1 MGVGAGL
8 YMCDVVVK
16 SSRSLSH
23 LLMSSC
29 LLVLLAVLL
38 MHWSQKPVMLFHFDP
53 CKLPAAGR
61 LDITLFI
68 NKVAGQRSQR
78 VREVKMLNFRR
89 CCDVGKFIKWS
100 IFRDVS
106 IVKNRKPVG
115 LQIDVH
121 SELVAVTM
129 SSSAAEHKCR
139 RLDGKVAVVTAS
151 TDGFV
156 FCSAVATNTGRRI
169 RSA

>member
-1 MGVGAGL
+1 MFIPL
-8 YMCDVVVK
+8 
-16 SSRSLSH
+16 
-23 LLMSSC
+23 
-29 LLVLLAVLL
+29 
-38 MHWSQKPVMLFHFDP
+38 HFDP

-68 NKVAGQRSQR
+68 NKVGGQRSQR

-89 CCDVGKFIKWS
+89 CWDVGKFIKGS

-115 LQIDVH
+115 LLIGVH
-121 SELVAVTM
+121 SKLVGFSM
-129 SSSAAEHKCR
+129 SSSAAERKCR

-156 FCSAVATNTGRRI
+156 FCLAVARNTVDVFVAREL
-169 RSA
+169 SP